1 MGEFEIACRKI
12 SGWADKIDSCS
23 KEIKRQEIRAAE
35 LSSQMR
41 HQEGSYHAVAQAL
54 SGISEDLHRQQEQ
67 MKQYGDML
75 ETIAK
80 AYESTEMEIQNSK
93 EAGIGDTV

>member
-1 MGEFEIACRKI
+1 MGEFEIACKKL

-23 KEIKRQEIRAAE
+23 KEIKRQENRAAE

-41 HQEGSYHAVAQAL
+41 HQEGNYHAVAQAL
-54 SGISEDLHRQQEQ
+54 FGISQDLHRQQEQ
-67 MKQYGDML
+67 MKQYGNVL

-80 AYESTEMEIQNSK
+80 AYESTEAEIQNSK
-93 EAGIGDTV
+93 GQY

>member
-1 MGEFEIACRKI
+1 MGEFEIACKKL

-23 KEIKRQEIRAAE
+23 KEIKRQENRATE

-41 HQEGSYHAVAQAL
+41 HQEGNYHAVAQAL
-54 SGISEDLHRQQEQ
+54 SGISQDLHRQQEQ
-67 MKQYGDML
+67 MKQYGNVL

-80 AYESTEMEIQNSK
+80 AYESTEAEIQNSK
-93 EAGIGDTV
+93 GQY